1 MSLEMRHISIA
12 ESSNLQG
19 QSEREFSLILAIL
32 CSLLLH
38 VVLFVI
44 IPSLKHTSVQKP
56 IRFEVQMNKVV
67 SAQAASPAQREED
80 ATATQKPV
88 KESNAPVTPSTLKK
102 VEHPPT
108 PNQIMAER
116 PIAPEANEPAA
127 IQMQGAEA
135 SKNAEQTASAKAS
148 SALEIQNQSSAQGV
162 EIAKDA
168 SVHDGNKL
176 PPVDAA
182 SSNQSEAST
191 EEAWN
196 GYGQQLY
203 EMVGRNKTYPAIA
216 IRKHWE
222 GAVKIQAK
230 FLAGKLIEVSIQDS
244 SGRRV
249 LDDEALNMVKKAIS
263 QLSVNGSLSKKNFT
277 VVIPVDFSLDS

>member
-1 MSLEMRHISIA
+1 MSLGMHHISIA

-44 IPSLKHTSVQKP
+44 IPSLKHTPIQKP

-67 SAQAASPAQREED
+67 SAQAASPAQRAEK
-80 ATATQKPV
+80 ATATQTPV
-88 KESNAPVTPSTLKK
+88 KESNDPATPSTLKK
-102 VEHPPT
+102 VEKKST
-108 PNQIMAER
+108 PNQVVPER
-116 PIAPEANEPAA
+116 LVVPEVNEPAA
-127 IQMQGAEA
+127 KQTQETEVLK
-135 SKNAEQTASAKAS
+135 SAEQTASAKAS
-148 SALEIQNQSSAQGV
+148 AASPTQNQSSSQGT

-168 SVHDGNKL
+168 SVHEGSNSPAVDGT
-176 PPVDAA
+176 P
-182 SSNQSEAST
+182 SNQSEAST

-230 FLAGKLIEVSIQDS
+230 FLAGKLIEVSILDS